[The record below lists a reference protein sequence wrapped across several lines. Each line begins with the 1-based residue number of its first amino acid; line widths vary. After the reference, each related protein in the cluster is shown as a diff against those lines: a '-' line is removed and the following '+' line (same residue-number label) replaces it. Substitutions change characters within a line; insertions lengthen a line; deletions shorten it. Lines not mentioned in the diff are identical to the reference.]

1 MTASKTKIISYALT
15 ILGHKPIQDL
25 NNPDS
30 ITLAAE
36 QAYDVLMPES
46 LETGSWR
53 FAVQISQLSKLN
65 ETPPNRWNYVY
76 SLPAGYLKMIRIY
89 PQNYDYEV
97 YENRRIY
104 SNWGGETPMYMEYV
118 FKPDES
124 LFPFYFQN
132 LIGHMVAD
140 HLALS
145 SAQSPDYV
153 SVIRKKLL
161 VVESKAK
168 AADSQNRPNFSQV
181 DFPVLNRRG
190 ISDST
195 YSGN

>member
-1 MTASKTKIISYALT
+1 
-15 ILGHKPIQDL
+15 
-25 NNPDS
+25 
-30 ITLAAE
+30 
-36 QAYDVLMPES
+36 
-46 LETGSWR
+46 
-53 FAVQISQLSKLN
+53 
-65 ETPPNRWNYVY
+65 
-76 SLPAGYLKMIRIY
+76 
-89 PQNYDYEV
+89 
-97 YENRRIY
+97 
-104 SNWGGETPMYMEYV
+104 
-118 FKPDES
+118 
-124 LFPFYFQN
+124 
-132 LIGHMVAD
+132 MVAD

-153 SVIRKKLL
+153 SVIRKKIL